1 MSASSFAVLKAV
13 IGRDV
18 AAALRSGGGW
28 FYGIV
33 FFALFA
39 ALAGVAIGPELSA
52 LRVAAPAVV
61 WLAAAF
67 SMEFSFAG
75 AFAEDERDGSLR
87 VLATEQESLFAYV
100 LGKAAALG
108 AVSAAPMLLAAPVM
122 LAMFGVAPGR
132 LVGATALLALG
143 LPAIALTALFAAA
156 LAAGLRAGGLFTTLI
171 AAPFAVPPLIFGV
184 LATESHIA
192 GAGFWSPEALILTA
206 LSLFM
211 TALAPAFAVAALRLA
226 LE

>member
-1 MSASSFAVLKAV
+1 MSAPPFAVFKAV
-13 IGRDV
+13 IARD
-18 AAALRSGGGW
+18 AATALRSGGGW
-28 FYGIV
+28 FYAIV

-52 LRVAAPAVV
+52 LQAAAPAVV

-67 SMEFSFAG
+67 AMELSVADTFA
-75 AFAEDERDGSLR
+75 ADDRDGSLR
-87 VLATEQESLFAYV
+87 ILGAEQESLMGYM
-100 LGKAAALG
+100 LGKAASVA
-108 AVSAAPMLLAAPVM
+108 AVSVAPMLLAAPVL
-122 LAMFGVAPGR
+122 LAMFGVAPAR
-132 LVGATALLALG
+132 LAGAVALLALG
-143 LPAIALTALFAAA
+143 MPALVLTALFAAA

-184 LATESHIA
+184 LATENHIA
-192 GAGFWSPEALILTA
+192 GGGFWSPEALILTA

-211 TALAPAFAVAALRLA
+211 AALTPVFSVAALRLA